1 MFSVISINELER
13 MIKAGEDLVFID
25 LRRAGEYEAFHFPG
39 AVNIPYQ
46 LLNQERLMPYR
57 GSLLVFGCEHGGKS
71 MRAARDLNRR
81 GFRTASLGCGNTTR
95 KPD

>member
-57 GSLLVFGCEHGGKS
+57 GSLLVFGCEHGGEKYARS
-71 MRAARDLNRR
+71 KGLKPPGIPYSQLGMRDSHEK
-81 GFRTASLGCGNTTR
+81 T
-95 KPD
+95 